1 MHAVAVSPRA
11 PDHRLNRG
19 LLGAL
24 RAERVR
30 RVAAQR
36 SATEAHRQHR
46 LLLVQSRRMEAEL
59 RAMAQQI
66 VAAQEDERRKISR
79 ELHDGV
85 VQLLAGV
92 NVHLATLTMHVDDK
106 ARDLTR
112 RIVRT
117 QRLVARSIDAV
128 RKFARDLRPALL
140 DDLGLIPALRSFIR
154 DLRTRR
160 RLRIRLTAFP
170 GVDDI
175 APDLRVVFFRVAQ
188 EALTNV
194 VRHARATEAHVR
206 LRQRAGAVTLEIA
219 NNGVSFDTSRAL
231 LRNRRRRLGLLGM
244 RERVE
249 MAGGRFTLLSSP
261 SEGTVVRAVIPV
273 GSHDERSPS

>member
-1 MHAVAVSPRA
+1 
-11 PDHRLNRG
+11 
-19 LLGAL
+19 
-24 RAERVR
+24 
-30 RVAAQR
+30 
-36 SATEAHRQHR
+36 
-46 LLLVQSRRMEAEL
+46 
-59 RAMAQQI
+59 
-66 VAAQEDERRKISR
+66 
-79 ELHDGV
+79 

-92 NVHLATLTMHVDDK
+92 NVHLATLTMHADD
-106 ARDLTR
+106 RDRKLTR

-154 DLRTRR
+154 ELRTPR

-175 APDLRVVFFRVAQ
+175 APNLRVVFFRVAQ

-194 VRHARATEAHVR
+194 VRHARATQAHVR
-206 LRQRAGAVTLEIA
+206 IRQRAGAVTLEIA
-219 NNGVSFDTSRAL
+219 NNGIAFDTSRAL
-231 LRNRRRRLGLLGM
+231 VGNRRRRLGLLGM

-249 MAGGRFTLLSSP
+249 MAGGRFSIVSTP
-261 SEGTVVRAVIPV
+261 GEGTIVRAVIPIQPRNE
-273 GSHDERSPS
+273 SAHS